1 MSLWMDLT
9 RLATALNVLVLLGL
23 SAVWARN
30 YARVRTRFTIG
41 FLTFGGLLLAENAFA
56 LYLFA
61 FDPTTSAWFADILPL
76 YQRSLMILAVLQLA
90 ALAVLSW
97 ITLQ

>member
-1 MSLWMDLT
+1 MSAWMT
-9 RLATALNVLVLLGL
+9 AARVATAVNVLLLVAL
-23 SAVWARN
+23 SAIWIRN
-30 YARVRTRFTIG
+30 YRRVQSRFTMG

-56 LYLFA
+56 LYLYA
-61 FDPTTSAWFADILPL
+61 IDPTTSAWFADIPEL
-76 YQRSLMILAVLQLA
+76 YTRSLMVLALLQLA